1 MSTEQIVA
9 DETQRIGDIHS
20 VPDIADRL
28 EYLAVLP
35 MYTTWRRMQD
45 EMQAAAR
52 EIRHLRGLVRELND
66 DGA

>member
-1 MSTEQIVA
+1 MSTEKIIA
-9 DETQRIGDIHS
+9 DETQRIADINA
-20 VPDIADRL
+20 VPDLVDRL

-52 EIRHLRGLVRELND
+52 EIRHLRGIIKELND